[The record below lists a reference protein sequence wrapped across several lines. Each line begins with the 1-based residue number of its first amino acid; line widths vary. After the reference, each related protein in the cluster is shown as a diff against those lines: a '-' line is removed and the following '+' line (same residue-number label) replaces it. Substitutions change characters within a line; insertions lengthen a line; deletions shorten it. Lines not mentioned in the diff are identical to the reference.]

1 MKQKQTKKEQYQKP
15 QHSTNISTNEIF
27 NQSIEKYFKNVSV
40 NTASYLQSV
49 SDLQQEIINSRK
61 KNAESFILLQKII
74 ADKTKSNTK
83 ISDESLK
90 LVNDFTKQAN
100 QTWEL
105 QNQLMLKSIDALS
118 KNIQAFNEN
127 ADTQLEMNKKLIK
140 SWGGIIKK
148 KYKNNNQNSK

>member
-1 MKQKQTKKEQYQKP
+1 MKQKQIKKDQTLVPKN
-15 QHSTNISTNEIF
+15 STNINTGEIF

-74 ADKTKSNTK
+74 AEKTKSNTK

-90 LVNDFTKQAN
+90 IVNDFAKQAN

-105 QNQLMLKSIDALS
+105 QNQLMLTSIDALS

-127 ADTQLEMNKKLIK
+127 ADTQLEMNKKLIN
-140 SWGGIIKK
+140 SWAEIIKK
-148 KYKNNNQNSK
+148 KQ